1 MTRKRLMMVASTGR
15 PFREYTL
22 ADMSAVVD
30 LVLVDDRDL
39 SWQEPYVSRFHQ
51 ADPRDAAAVARIA
64 RAEAPDGLVTYD
76 DALVEMVADLA
87 AELGL
92 PQATPEAVR
101 RCKDKASLRACLEAA
116 GLGPV
121 RFAVVTDEHEALAAA
136 EDMGYPVVLKPRDLG
151 GSIGVVRA
159 DSKDELL
166 AGYAMTAGTRARFS
180 EIDGPAG
187 VLVEEYL
194 DGPEFSVDCLTW
206 RGVTHP
212 LFVAEKVLGLAPY
225 FEEVGHIVPAAPHPD
240 LDEALRLVCEAHRA
254 AGLDDLATHT
264 EFRFTARGPRIIEI
278 NVRLGGDLIP
288 HLGLLATGVDLSA
301 ATAQVAVGGEPRL
314 TANRSRVA
322 TVHMIY
328 PPHDMTF
335 RRIRLDGG
343 PERFP
348 GLERFETIVPEGR
361 QVRLPPGGFRS
372 RVGYAVVT
380 GADRAE
386 CLARRDAVAAAVVV
400 EGEAW

>member
-1 MTRKRLMMVASTGR
+1 MTRERLLMIASTGR
-15 PFREYTL
+15 PFREYIL
-22 ADMSAVVD
+22 ADMSTAVD
-30 LVLVDDRDL
+30 LILVDDRDL
-39 SWQEPYVSRFHQ
+39 SWQKPYVSGFHQ
-51 ADPRDAAAVARIA
+51 ADPRDPVAVAEIA
-64 RAEAPDGLVTYD
+64 RAEAPDGLLTYD

-87 AELGL
+87 AERGL
-92 PQATPEAVR
+92 PQASPAAVR
-101 RCKDKASLRACLEAA
+101 RCKDKAALRACLDAA
-116 GLGPV
+116 GVGPV
-121 RFAVVTDEHEALAAA
+121 RFAVVTDQQEALAAA
-136 EDMGYPVVLKPRDLG
+136 EDIGYPVVLKPRDLG

-159 DSKDELL
+159 DDKEQLL

-180 EIDGPAG
+180 EIDGPPG

-240 LDEALRLVCEAHRA
+240 MDEALRLVREAHRA

-264 EFRFTARGPRIIEI
+264 EFRLTSRGPRIIEI

-288 HLGLLATGVDLSA
+288 HLGKLATGIDLSV
-301 ATAQVAVGGEPRL
+301 ATADVAVGREPRL
-314 TANRSRVA
+314 AADRSRVA
-322 TVHMIY
+322 AVHMIY

-335 RRIRLDGG
+335 RRLRLDRDPG
-343 PERFP
+343 RLP
-348 GLERFETIVPEGR
+348 GLERFEAIVPEGR
-361 QVRLPPGGFRS
+361 QVRLPPNGFRS
-372 RVGYAVVT
+372 RVGYAVIT

-386 CLARRDAVAAAVVV
+386 CLARCAAVEAAVVV
-400 EGEAW
+400 EGETH